1 MEELNTCSAKLLK
14 YDLRANLRT
23 LLPLWLTT
31 IGLSLVCTLLYGARV
46 TPQTALGRFLLLIL
60 PAIAL
65 VLLMG
70 AMFTVSVVY
79 MVRGF
84 SRGLLG
90 QDGYL
95 MFTLPVSTSSL
106 IASKALSALIVEVL
120 TVVASGACVAV
131 LITMNATWAELRG
144 AFEEMFRAMRE
155 VTDAH
160 PDFLPTLCVVIVSGL
175 LVDAQPEPAYV
186 PGLLGGPAGGPTPDR
201 AERRRLLRD
210 FDSAGQNRPLG
221 ARAFSAR
228 SAQRRDRRVR
238 RLPVRRVRRLPVGRC
253 ARAVFPLRDLLRADA
268 LDPRAPAES
277 GIAGTKK

>member
-1 MEELNTCSAKLLK
+1 MMFCKLLK
-14 YDLRANLRT
+14 YDLRASLRT
-23 LLPLWLTT
+23 LVPLWLTT
-31 IGLSLVCTLLYGARV
+31 IGLSLVCTLLYGSRV

-120 TVVASGACVAV
+120 TVVASGVCVAV
-131 LITMNATWAELRG
+131 LVMMNATWAELRG

-175 LVDAQPEPAYV
+175 LWTLSLNLHTYLACSVGQLAGRHRTALGIV
-186 PGLLGGPAGGPTPDR
+186 AFCAISILLGKIVPWAISLFPHEAY
-201 AERRRLLRD
+201 AESDAVCRGCMWGFTLVPFILCTIYFALTRWILARRLNL
-210 FDSAGQNRPLG
+210 
-221 ARAFSAR
+221 
-228 SAQRRDRRVR
+228 
-238 RLPVRRVRRLPVGRC
+238 
-253 ARAVFPLRDLLRADA
+253 
-268 LDPRAPAES
+268 E
-277 GIAGTKK
+277 

>member
-1 MEELNTCSAKLLK
+1 MMFCKLLK
-14 YDLRANLRT
+14 YDLRASLRT

-31 IGLSLVCTLLYGARV
+31 IGLSLVCTLLYGARIA
-46 TPQTALGRFLLLIL
+46 PQTALGRFLLLVL
-60 PAIAL
+60 PAVAL

-106 IASKALSALIVEVL
+106 IASKALSALIVEAL
-120 TVVASGACVAV
+120 TVVASGVCVAV
-131 LITMNATWAELRG
+131 LVTMNATWAELRG
-144 AFEEMFRAMRE
+144 ALAEMFRAMRE

-175 LVDAQPEPAYV
+175 LWTLSLNLHTYLACSVGQLAGRHRTALSV
-186 PGLLGGPAGGPTPDR
+186 VAFCAISILLGKIVPWALALFPHEAHSVATVVCGGCLSVVCGGCMWGFTLVPFILCAIYFALTR
-201 AERRRLLRD
+201 WILARRLNL
-210 FDSAGQNRPLG
+210 
-221 ARAFSAR
+221 
-228 SAQRRDRRVR
+228 
-238 RLPVRRVRRLPVGRC
+238 
-253 ARAVFPLRDLLRADA
+253 
-268 LDPRAPAES
+268 E
-277 GIAGTKK
+277 

>member
-1 MEELNTCSAKLLK
+1 MSGKLLK
-14 YDLRANLRT
+14 YDLRANPRT

-120 TVVASGACVAV
+120 TVVASGVCVAV

-175 LVDAQPEPAYV
+175 LRTLSLNLHTYLACSVGQ
-186 PGLLGGPAGGPTPDR
+186 LAGETPDR
-201 AERRRLLRD
+201 AQRRRLLRD
-210 FDSAGQNRPLG
+210 FDSAGRRSSPGRSRFFRTKRTASRPSCAAAACPSCAAAACG
-221 ARAFSAR
+221 ALRSCRFSSAR
-228 SAQRRDRRVR
+228 STSR
-238 RLPVRRVRRLPVGRC
+238 
-253 ARAVFPLRDLLRADA
+253 
-268 LDPRAPAES
+268 
-277 GIAGTKK
+277 